1 MTRLRLAI
9 LALALA
15 GGLPAIAA
23 AQKTAKTSAAA
34 TPPETQAQ
42 LQKEAKISLTAASAT
57 ALKEVP
63 GGKQTKEELARKKG
77 KVVYAF
83 TLTVAGKPGTEKVDI
98 DATTG
103 TLVSH
108 THKDAT
114 ATKKP
119 AGGVMP
125 SA

>member
-1 MTRLRLAI
+1 VTRLRLAI
-9 LALALA
+9 LAVALT

-23 AQKTAKTSAAA
+23 AQKTAKTAAA
-34 TPPETQAQ
+34 TPPPETQAQ
-42 LQKEAKISLTAASAT
+42 LQQEAKITLATASAT

-83 TLTVAGKPGTEKVDI
+83 TLTIAGKPGTEKVDI
-98 DATTG
+98 DASTG
-103 TLVSH
+103 ALVSH

-114 ATKKP
+114 STKKP
-119 AGGVMP
+119 GPTTG
-125 SA
+125 